1 MWPKMCKMRF
11 SMKQQTHILL
21 LLLAI
26 FLLGCAS
33 SDANV
38 ARKPQTKRPVT
49 EDAQMAGVRDRV
61 KLKQSQITKIYT
73 RETAVYANQHGML
86 EITLYIDE
94 KGNIVEAEITP
105 KSGRFST
112 TLINKVKAEVSQW
125 KFQNTKKLI
134 YTFNIR
140 LAKD

>member
-1 MWPKMCKMRF
+1 
-11 SMKQQTHILL
+11 
-21 LLLAI
+21 
-26 FLLGCAS
+26 
-33 SDANV
+33 
-38 ARKPQTKRPVT
+38 
-49 EDAQMAGVRDRV
+49 MAGVRDRV